1 MLSQWPQRWCYDPIS
16 SNGGKSPG
24 SKIDGPIDP
33 SSKKV
38 PVSGMPR
45 RAVSRRRTTSA
56 VKPSQIRTKQKLCRL
71 HFVGHKGAS
80 AWSSRPNRRPNRL
93 HHTANQ
99 LLAGIGQADGM
110 AGLNDHPSPRE
121 LDRVCGRRVQLL
133 QHAPFLRLAVRRV
146 VQARTRCRAGV
157 SVSLATTV
165 QPGYAPAG
173 YILAQCLVQSW
184 ILLLKR
190 ETPVTAPP

>member
-1 MLSQWPQRWCYDPIS
+1 
-16 SNGGKSPG
+16 
-24 SKIDGPIDP
+24 
-33 SSKKV
+33 
-38 PVSGMPR
+38 MPR

-56 VKPSQIRTKQKLCRL
+56 VKPSQIRTRQKLCRL

-99 LLAGIGQADGM
+99 SLAGIGQADGM
-110 AGLNDHPSPRE
+110 VGLNDHPSPRDCE
-121 LDRVCGRRVQLL
+121 LDCVSSRRVQLL
-133 QHAPFLRLAVRRV
+133 QHAPFLRLAIRRV
-146 VQARTRCRAGV
+146 VQARSRCRAGV

-165 QPGYAPAG
+165 QPSYAPAG

-190 ETPVTAPP
+190 ETPVTVPRLWSSVPPAERPWQRWNISGKNASKS